1 MSNSSTPPASSESSS
16 LTAARRSSHWVR
28 GIVYIAL
35 FGALFIAGSFIK
47 INLGFTPVPIS
58 LQQFAIMLAGG
69 LLGAVYGFWSIFLVV
84 ALTAIGLPLMNGS
97 GGIAQITGPTGGFI
111 WMFPISA
118 FLVGWATDRIYGH
131 AKKIGRARQLLLLI
145 AIFVFGSLIVYITG
159 VPWLAHVVDSDKYD
173 TFSGALRAGMYPYLP
188 GDAIK
193 AVAAALIILALRPVL
208 PRVRPSSKS
217 GR

>member
-1 MSNSSTPPASSESSS
+1 MSNSATPASNQP
-16 LTAARRSSHWVR
+16 AIKANNQWIR
-28 GIVYIAL
+28 GIVFTAL

-58 LQQFAIMLAGG
+58 LQPFAVMLAGG

-111 WMFPISA
+111 WMFPVSA
-118 FLVGWATDRIYGH
+118 FLIGWVTDLIY
-131 AKKIGRARQLLLLI
+131 AQSKKISLIRQIWLLV
-145 AIFVFGSLIVYITG
+145 AIFVFGALLLYVSG
-159 VPWLAHVVDSDKYD
+159 VPWLAHVVDSEKYN
-173 TFSGALRAGMYPYLP
+173 TFSGALKAGMYPFLP

-193 AVAAALIILALRPVL
+193 AVAATLVILSLKPVL
-208 PRVRPSSKS
+208 PAIRPAGKRRS
-217 GR
+217 